1 MQTEREITGRLFATV
16 LQIKEAGFFVI
27 FNYHTDSPEREPV
40 SVIQVYR
47 SYTDWFHDGK
57 PIVTVMPSASTF
69 DLARQQLV
77 QSTGVLAP

>member
-1 MQTEREITGRLFATV
+1 MQTEHEITARLFATV
-16 LQIKEAGFFVI
+16 LQIKQAGFFVSLS
-27 FNYHTDSPEREPV
+27 YHTDSPDREAIA
-40 SVIQVYR
+40 VIQVYR